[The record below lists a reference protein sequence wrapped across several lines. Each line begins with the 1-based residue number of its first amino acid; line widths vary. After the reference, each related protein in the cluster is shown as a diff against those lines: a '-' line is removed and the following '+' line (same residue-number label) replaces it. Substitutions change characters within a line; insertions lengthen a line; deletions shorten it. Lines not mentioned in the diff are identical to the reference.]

1 MTTPTP
7 DIGDLPMLEVHDAI
21 TYTVDERL
29 LVDGVEIAPGRYRLV
44 TPEGTTS
51 VLDVADPN
59 TP

>member
-1 MTTPTP
+1 
-7 DIGDLPMLEVHDAI
+7 MLEVHDAI